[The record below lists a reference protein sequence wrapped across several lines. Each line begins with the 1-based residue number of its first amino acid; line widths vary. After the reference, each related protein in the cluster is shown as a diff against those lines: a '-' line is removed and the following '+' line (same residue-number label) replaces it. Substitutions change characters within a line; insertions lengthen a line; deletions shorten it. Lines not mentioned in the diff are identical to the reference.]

1 MKKKGWWNIHYKFL
15 LLFLQEYAENIYT
28 VDGAVKE
35 IKDKATKQR
44 LQFLPYKL
52 QVKEP
57 SPESYKHGK
66 YYLLKYDTYATIII
80 VYVLLFFLVVIALNL
95 EKVMTFL
102 QTNFPKKYV
111 WYALTFF

>member
-1 MKKKGWWNIHYKFL
+1 MKLYIINYF
-15 LLFLQEYAENIYT
+15 FPLQEYAENIYT

-66 YYLLKYDTYATIII
+66 YYSLKYHTCVIII
-80 VYVLLFFLVVIALNL
+80 IIIYVLLFFLAAIALNL
-95 EKVMTFL
+95 EEVMTSSPNIAEKCVTHL
-102 QTNFPKKYV
+102 RT
-111 WYALTFF
+111 